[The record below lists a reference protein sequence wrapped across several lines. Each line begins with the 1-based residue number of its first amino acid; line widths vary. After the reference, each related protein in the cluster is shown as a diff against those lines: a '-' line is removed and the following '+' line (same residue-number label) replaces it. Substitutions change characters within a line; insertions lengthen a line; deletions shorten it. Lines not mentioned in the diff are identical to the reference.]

1 MRALI
6 SRRQWLRIAV
16 HSVPLP
22 LVLVPAS
29 AQPAWQL
36 AAEVVPR
43 AHGFALSVSYQID
56 LLDGIPLYVGI
67 ADSSGATDAYFVW
80 ELVTEAVA
88 TIVLDIGVFGI
99 PGGAGYTVSIV
110 TATGERH
117 PESPVLNVDAPA
129 WPGLRNV

>member
-36 AAEVVPR
+36 AAGVVPR

-56 LLDGIPLYVGI
+56 LLDSIPLYVDV

-80 ELVTEAVA
+80 ERIAEPVGTLM
-88 TIVLDIGVFGI
+88 LDIGVFGI

-110 TATGERH
+110 TATGDRH
-117 PESPVLNVDAPA
+117 PESPVLTFDAPA